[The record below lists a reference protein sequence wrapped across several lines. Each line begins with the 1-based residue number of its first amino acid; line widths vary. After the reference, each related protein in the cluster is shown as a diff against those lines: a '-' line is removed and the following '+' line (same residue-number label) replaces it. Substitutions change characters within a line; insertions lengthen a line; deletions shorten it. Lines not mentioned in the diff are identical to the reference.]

1 MAYQNFDVQIQNL
14 LSIDSTTLSSIQDSL
29 DTWMTNG
36 AKEITNLMPEDM
48 LNTVATESS
57 AFVPNTG
64 LTVTTYKILKV
75 YRNDGTIDQ
84 PCRRVPAMLRGRVT
98 DPDDMNYATATDP
111 VYYTEPQTD
120 GTMKVII
127 LPSSSASVGK
137 VVYATPPTV
146 DASSGGSIAGFPDEA
161 EYLVMLY
168 GAIKAGEYLL
178 AKNEDIEL
186 LSPILVNL
194 KSDYQSGL
202 GALYGR
208 PQEARAQ

>member
-14 LSIDSTTLSSIQDSL
+14 LAIDSTTLASIQGLL

-36 AKEITNLMPEDM
+36 AKEITNLMPRDM
-48 LNTVATESS
+48 LNSVATETS
-57 AFVPNTG
+57 AFDPDSGTT
-64 LTVTTYKILKV
+64 LTTFKILKV

-84 PCRRVPAMLRGRVT
+84 PCRRIPAALRGRAT
-98 DPDDMNYATATDP
+98 DRDDMNYATATDP

-127 LPSSSASVGK
+127 LPVSSSSVGK
-137 VVYATPPTV
+137 VVYASPPTV

-168 GAIKAGEYLL
+168 GAVKAGEYLL
-178 AKNEDIEL
+178 ANNEDIEL
-186 LSPILVNL
+186 LSPIIANL
-194 KSDYQSGL
+194 KNDYQMGL
-202 GALYGR
+202 AALYG
-208 PQEARAQ
+208 QQGGARA